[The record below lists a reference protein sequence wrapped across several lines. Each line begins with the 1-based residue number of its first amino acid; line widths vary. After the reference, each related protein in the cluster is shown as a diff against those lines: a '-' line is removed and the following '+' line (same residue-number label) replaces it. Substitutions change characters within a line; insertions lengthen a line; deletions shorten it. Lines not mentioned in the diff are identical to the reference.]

1 MKDFFRKVKMEYV
14 VQSLVIIAI
23 GVVLIVWAPA
33 VIPLMARILAAL
45 LFVVGVLFVLSY
57 FFKKE
62 RGFVDSGSFAFGII
76 VAAVGVW
83 IFLNPVAFTDF
94 IPKIFGAFILLSG
107 IRNLGQTF
115 SLVRYKYG
123 LWWLS
128 LIFALATV
136 GLGAGLIFKAS
147 QANELIVRLI
157 GGFLA
162 YDGASNLWTASR
174 LGKYGKA
181 FEAAK
186 QEAEAIDVDAE
197 IVDVDKDSAER

>member
-1 MKDFFRKVKMEYV
+1 MKDYFKKVKAEYV
-14 VQSLVIIAI
+14 VQSIVIIAI
-23 GVVLIVWAPA
+23 GIVLIAWAPT

-57 FFKKE
+57 LLKKE

-162 YDGASNLWTASR
+162 YDGISNLWTASR
-174 LGKYGKA
+174 LGKVEKA
-181 FEAAK
+181 FEAAR
-186 QEAEAIDVDAE
+186 QEAEAIDVEARIIDE
-197 IVDVDKDSAER
+197 DDSAER

>member
-1 MKDFFRKVKMEYV
+1 MKDFFRKVKFEYV
-14 VQSLVIIAI
+14 VQSLVTIGI

-45 LFVVGVLFVLSY
+45 LFVVGALFAISY
-57 FFKKE
+57 FFKKD
-62 RGFVDSGSFAFGII
+62 RGIVDSGSFAFGII

-107 IRNLGQTF
+107 LRNLGQTI

-128 LIFALATV
+128 LVFALATV
-136 GLGAGLIFKAS
+136 GLGAGLIFNAS
-147 QANELIVRLI
+147 TANELIVRLI

-174 LGKYGKA
+174 LSKFEKA
-181 FEAAK
+181 FDAAR
-186 QEAEAIDVDAE
+186 QESEAIDVEAE
-197 IVDVDKDSAER
+197 IVNADRDSAER